1 MVKKLKIR
9 NQKRKV
15 KGGRTT
21 LEKFTGIGVEG
32 PLVADNIYENV
43 VNKHNATEL
52 KKEYKLRK
60 DLADEAYKLAEGEY
74 KTEEE
79 RLQREADRKF
89 KYDELHNKTFFR
101 NFWLFIKTLGNIIG
115 SFLSNVRKTFKIIVT
130 AIGEGLPNLAS
141 GIKNSVITFIKTLNI
156 GKGAL
161 VKFILML
168 IFIGLLLGIGF
179 GLFGGKGSP
188 TLNASTNKTN
198 LDIFINARPKDFLTN
213 LSDSLI
219 GIIPDKY
226 RIQFTSFKNN
236 LNKVIGNDII
246 ANSIE
251 NKIRETTDK
260 GRYNGISNI
269 KKIDDNENVY
279 SIYKPNNKELEIDLD
294 LYKDTNID
302 FYKLPEG
309 VRNEIINQTSG
320 KVPDQNKLKYTFTI
334 GEKVMEDGRIRYRYI
349 FNNNED
355 SKIPLTTDMNLNNH
369 FQILSKP
376 ITPVTI
382 TNRDIDK
389 YKDKYMFSYQDQKF
403 VYPNVEDK
411 IMNYNR

>member
-21 LEKFTGIGVEG
+21 LEKITGIGVEG

-60 DLADEAYKLAEGEY
+60 DLADEAYKLAEDEY

-89 KYDELHNKTFFR
+89 KYDKLHNKTF
-101 NFWLFIKTLGNIIG
+101 WKFIENLGKIIS
-115 SFLSNVRKTFKIIVT
+115 SFLEKAIKIFNNISI
-130 AIGEGLPNLAS
+130 AIGKALPNLGS

-179 GLFGGKGSP
+179 GLFGGKGSS
-188 TLNASTNKTN
+188 TLNASMNNKN
-198 LDIFINARPKDFLTN
+198 LDIFINARPKDFLSN
-213 LSDSLI
+213 FSDSLM
-219 GIIPDKY
+219 GMIPDKY
-226 RIQFTSFKNN
+226 RIQFTSFRNN
-236 LNKVIGNDII
+236 LNKVVGNDNI

-251 NKIRETTDK
+251 NKMRETTDK

-269 KKIDDNENVY
+269 KKINDNENIH

-320 KVPDQNKLKYTFTI
+320 KVPDQNKLKYTFTV

-349 FNNNED
+349 INQIED
-355 SKIPLTTDMNLNNH
+355 PKIPLTTDMNLNNH

-376 ITPVTI
+376 ITPISI
-382 TNRDIDK
+382 TSKDIDK
-389 YKDKYMFSYQDQKF
+389 YKDKYMFSYKDQKF